1 MAVDDGSGRRLRTA
15 VQTTP
20 EDETPAAQEVSEGEA
35 EVEMEVE
42 MEVELT
48 PEGVEE

>member
-20 EDETPAAQEVSEGEA
+20 EDETPAAQEASEGEA

-42 MEVELT
+42 LT
-48 PEGVEE
+48 PEGTEE